1 MLLAGKSRL
10 SYHGM
15 ARVIPSFVSLPPIS
29 NSDFVHKVSKTEG
42 VNIPEDER
50 EAIDGFLNNFR
61 ININIRQ
68 VLPHGMD
75 RIP

>member
-1 MLLAGKSRL
+1 MLLAGKTRL

-29 NSDFVHKVSKTEG
+29 NNFVHKVSTTED

-50 EAIDGFLNNFR
+50 EAIDEFLNNFR

>member
-15 ARVIPSFVSLPPIS
+15 ARVIPRFVSLPPVS
-29 NSDFVHKVSKTEG
+29 SDFVHKLSTTEYMN
-42 VNIPEDER
+42 VPQDEKA
-50 EAIDGFLNNFR
+50 AIDDFLNQFR

-75 RIP
+75 SIP